1 MAEYHADGSA
11 AGRPAREAGMLQG
24 FTQKMTALVG
34 QVRQRGI
41 APDSPE
47 AAQVVGRL
55 LDGADAA
62 RRAYVRQRLEAG
74 VDSHSDRYHQLLAV
88 INGQQ
93 SRPSHAPDLEWLIA
107 AIDSHPA

>member
-1 MAEYHADGSA
+1 
-11 AGRPAREAGMLQG
+11 
-24 FTQKMTALVG
+24 MTTLVG
-34 QVRQRGI
+34 QARQRGI

-47 AAQVVGRL
+47 AAHVVNRL

-62 RRAYVRQRLEAG
+62 RRAYIRQRVQAG
-74 VDSHSDRYHQLLAV
+74 ADSQSDRYHQLLAV

-93 SRPSHAPDLEWLIA
+93 ARPSRTPDLQWLIT